1 MFDFRYHM
9 ASLIAVFLA
18 LGLGILFGCSIIGGE
33 FNEIMILEQREW
45 IERLEKDYL
54 AIRDDMN
61 KLKLQVKSK
70 DEEILFYQQYLANIS
85 PLLIKDKLKG
95 GRLLTLELYENDY
108 SSLIEDILIQ
118 AGAEILDKIN
128 LNLNIEKIN
137 TIDPSSYYSYLEEY
151 FLSHE
156 NPRDTID
163 GIILIAPPDLDGSA
177 INKVQI
183 PIIHLLKKDF
193 PLYVIDKNFSYN
205 SINEISV
212 IKDIETLPGQ
222 INFILFLQEN
232 LKNKNIPPP
241 NIITESPLKE

>member
-1 MFDFRYHM
+1 M
-9 ASLIAVFLA
+9 
-18 LGLGILFGCSIIGGE
+18 
-33 FNEIMILEQREW
+33 
-45 IERLEKDYL
+45 
-54 AIRDDMN
+54 
-61 KLKLQVKSK
+61 
-70 DEEILFYQQYLANIS
+70 
-85 PLLIKDKLKG
+85 
-95 GRLLTLELYENDY
+95 TLELYENDY

-163 GIILIAPPDLDGSA
+163 GIILIAPPNLDSSV

-183 PIIHLLKKDF
+183 PIIQLLKKDF